1 MNLEKL
7 IKECY
12 LTAVE
17 KGHYNC
23 SYGKSIDCPKCSG
36 TGIYKYIP
44 DLIAAIAGE
53 VIGEAQEA
61 YRLKRFAPTD
71 SIREQILYKFDE
83 TTFETY
89 FKDSFED
96 EISDSIIALCSLAGY
111 CRANIE
117 DIKMGYD
124 VILAEESIDIITVP
138 SWLFKFVVNDLEY
151 IVNKNKVHAYKIGI
165 CIGKLVKFAK
175 FNNIEIEKHIQLKME
190 YNKTRPYL
198 HGKG

>member
-23 SYGKSIDCPKCSG
+23 SYGKSIDCLICSG

-111 CRANIE
+111 CQSKIE
-117 DIKMGYD
+117 DVEQGYNK
-124 VILAEESIDIITVP
+124 IMSEKSIDVTTVP
-138 SWLFKFVVNDLEY
+138 SWLFNFVVTDLVY
-151 IVNKNKVHAYKIGI
+151 IVSNKKVDASKIGL
-165 CIGKLVKFAK
+165 CIGELVRFAK